1 MYSLRPGERLHT
13 FLFGTSHYKLH
24 TLKKESLHN
33 TKRLQYPHFQ
43 LHKSQQYTTPPLF
56 LI

>member
-1 MYSLRPGERLHT
+1 MQHFAKKICLILDAS
-13 FLFGTSHYKLH
+13 FLNMKIKQTTHFI
-24 TLKKESLHN
+24 LHN

>member
-1 MYSLRPGERLHT
+1 MKVSHLSFSVRP
-13 FLFGTSHYKLH
+13 
-24 TLKKESLHN
+24 KESTFPFLVIKQN

-56 LI
+56 FI